1 LNQFNRKE
9 LEKEMFFDPKNRW
22 YVGRLNLLSLV
33 KPPGMP
39 AKVTIKDETL
49 REGEETPGVH
59 LTLEKKLRI
68 AQVLEEIGIKEIEV
82 GYVGSTKEHFDFARA
97 LKSEG
102 IKLRLC
108 SHARAYSK
116 EEEWKREVEEVAK
129 SGVDMISF
137 VGYVSECRMGGKSW
151 LNKREF
157 PKRIHDVITFS
168 KNHGLQVGF
177 GLADPARSQLQYV
190 MDCCIA
196 SGEAGVDRY
205 YVYDGPGC
213 ATPETIRFLTLLSR
227 DTTHSQ
233 VAVHCHDDY
242 GLATANT
249 LEAVKAGAEVVD
261 CVVNG
266 LGDRAGNAAL
276 EEVVAALTVL
286 YQVDTG
292 IKIEGLYPLSKLVE
306 EVYGVPISPN
316 KALVGANQYAHA
328 TDSHIQDMIKGEW
341 YAWENI
347 RAEALGRKR
356 ILQFGSSALSRQPSG
371 AIGSK
376 MEAMG
381 YSFDQKALERVIE
394 KLKEM
399 IEKEGFVSED
409 QLEEVIKMVMG
420 GRR

>member
-1 LNQFNRKE
+1 MNKIDRDE
-9 LEKEMFFDPKNRW
+9 LEKEMFFDPMNRW
-22 YVGRLNLLSLV
+22 YVGRLNLLHLV
-33 KPPGMP
+33 KPQEMP
-39 AKVTIKDETL
+39 EKVMIKDETL

-68 AQVLEEIGIKEIEV
+68 ARALEEIGIKEIEV
-82 GYVGSTKEHFDFARA
+82 GYAGSTKEHFDFARA

-116 EEEWKREVEEVAK
+116 EEEWKQEVEEVAK
-129 SGVDMISF
+129 SGVDMINF

-151 LNKREF
+151 LSKREF
-157 PKRIHDVITFS
+157 PKRIYDVIAFS
-168 KNHGLQVGF
+168 KNFGLKVGF
-177 GLADPARSQLQYV
+177 GLADPARSQLQFV

-213 ATPETIRFLTLLSR
+213 ATPEAIRFLTLLSR

-242 GLATANT
+242 GLATANS

-292 IKIEGLYPLSKLVE
+292 IKIEGLYLLSKLVE
-306 EVYGVPISPN
+306 EVYGIPVAPN
-316 KALVGANQYAHA
+316 KALVGANQYTHA
-328 TDSHIQDMIKGEW
+328 TDSHIQDIIRGEW

-356 ILQFGSSALSRQPSG
+356 ILQFGSSALSRQSSG

-381 YSFDQKALERVIE
+381 YRFGRKVLDQVIE
-394 KLKEM
+394 KVKVM
-399 IEKEGFVSED
+399 IEEKGYVSED
-409 QLEEVIKMVMG
+409 QLEEVVQTVME

>member
-1 LNQFNRKE
+1 MHQIDRNE
-9 LEKEMFFDPKNRW
+9 LEKEMFFDPMNRW
-22 YVGRLNLLSLV
+22 YVGRLNLLNLV
-33 KPPGMP
+33 KPHGMTDR
-39 AKVTIKDETL
+39 VMIKDETL

-68 AQVLEEIGIKEIEV
+68 ARALEEIGIKEIEV
-82 GYVGSTKEHFDFARA
+82 GYAGSTREHFDFARA

-102 IKLRLC
+102 IKLQLC

-129 SGVDMISF
+129 SGVDMINF

-168 KNHGLQVGF
+168 KNYGLKVGF

-190 MDCCIA
+190 IDCCIA

-213 ATPETIRFLTLLSR
+213 ATPEAIRFLTLLSR

-292 IKIEGLYPLSKLVE
+292 IKIEGLYLLSKLVE
-306 EVYGVPISPN
+306 EVYGIPIAPN
-316 KALVGANQYAHA
+316 KALVGANQYTHA
-328 TDSHIQDMIKGEW
+328 TDSHIQDMIRGEW

-381 YSFDQKALERVIE
+381 YNFDQKDLDEIVE
-394 KLKEM
+394 KIKVMLD
-399 IEKEGFVSED
+399 KEGFVSED
-409 QLEEVIKMVMG
+409 QLEEVINTVMK